1 MPSTCPLRSVRLF
14 CPAGTKNVCYNQ
26 RIRVFFFDPTVFQVG
41 GDADLLR
48 ALAAGP
54 GAEERQSAQNPA
66 VHSESH

>member
-1 MPSTCPLRSVRLF
+1 M
-14 CPAGTKNVCYNQ
+14 
-26 RIRVFFFDPTVFQVG
+26 IFFFFFPYPIVFQVG

-66 VHSESH
+66 MHSESNQDIRWVEPRVTLTESR